1 MPEPSQ
7 GHFEKS
13 ENTSHTPPI
22 DNEYVSLHDLIK
34 QEEVPKKSSF
44 TWLMRYVYTLF
55 KSIFFSHNTE
65 KTDPHN
71 LSGMFNP
78 SNHSIIHSSLL
89 LFNKYK
95 AQHEKYKEKKD
106 KEPPPMKNSK

>member
-7 GHFEKS
+7 KSSKKS
-13 ENTSHTPPI
+13 ENTSHTPP
-22 DNEYVSLHDLIK
+22 EYTYFHDIIGQK
-34 QEEVPKKSSF
+34 EPEKYSF
-44 TWLMRYVYTLF
+44 KWFRRYVDILL
-55 KSIFFSHNTE
+55 KSIFSTYKTE

-89 LFNKYK
+89 LFNKK
-95 AQHEKYKEKKD
+95 
-106 KEPPPMKNSK
+106 